1 MLIDTLIILKVGFMN
16 PLTKRMLKLCI
27 QRTFYGKSRFEY
39 ALEYFAQVRTI
50 LITEQNARAY
60 LHNH

>member
-1 MLIDTLIILKVGFMN
+1 
-16 PLTKRMLKLCI
+16 MLKLGI
-27 QRTFYGKSRFEY
+27 QGTFYGKSRFEY
-39 ALEYFAQVRTI
+39 SLEYFAQVRTI